1 MKVRIITKGLSH
13 DEWLEARSQGIGG
26 SDAGTILGVNPYKG
40 RLELWLEKSG
50 RKPDAFTGNEATRLG
65 QAFERPI
72 AEVYAQS
79 IADQGLVV
87 VAWPVILEGSY
98 DWQLGNVDFFV
109 CRTTDANFAQFK
121 TGVVND
127 WDGYDAPPL
136 IQSILE
142 IKTSGLAG
150 RGNADAW
157 SNGSVPAGYRAQG
170 CHYASVT
177 GIHDV
182 TFVCLIGGQGIVT
195 RDVTYTPEELFEL
208 EQAENRF
215 WYNVMSDTEPEATA
229 NDLEALKSQYPV
241 STDQVVEADDIVLG
255 LYREYKAQKAI
266 VDSADEELKRLRA
279 QLEQIIGSAQAV
291 MYEDEILF
299 TYKSNKVSETFDSK
313 AFKDA
318 HPEIV
323 AQFTVSKP
331 GARVL
336 RMVAE

>member
-50 RKPDAFTGNEATRLG
+50 RKPDTFTGNEATRLG

-72 AEVYAQS
+72 AEIYAQS
-79 IADQGLVV
+79 IADKGLVV

-109 CRTTDANFAQFK
+109 CRITDANSDQFK
-121 TGVVND
+121 TGAVND

-208 EQAENRF
+208 EQAENIF
-215 WYNVMSDTEPEATA
+215 WANVRNDTEPEATA
-229 NDLEALKSQYPV
+229 NDLDALKTLYPE
-241 STDQVVEADDIVLG
+241 STDKVIEVDEIVLG
-255 LYREYKAQKAI
+255 LVQEYVAQKSL
-266 VDSADEELKRLRA
+266 VDSADEERKRLRA
-279 QLEQIIGSAQAV
+279 QMEQVIGSAQAV
-291 MYEDEILF
+291 TYNGETLF
-299 TYKSNKVSETFDSK
+299 TYKSNKTSDTFDTK

-336 RMVAE
+336 RVVAE